1 MALKIA
7 VIGGGPAGYPAAQTA
22 ARLGAE
28 VTLIEQAQLGGVC
41 LHCGCIP
48 SKSLLDAA
56 HRLDIARDIVRFVE
70 AEVAPLPAVS
80 WNKIQ
85 QRQQAVTRKLA
96 AGVAALMRQANV
108 TVLSG
113 TASFSD
119 AHTLTV
125 QTAQGTQTVAFDKAI
140 IATGSQAFIPAPFD
154 QLSGCLYDNSTI
166 FQLPVLPAKLIIV
179 GGGAIGCEMATFM
192 AALGVEVHLIEMQA
206 RLLPAMD
213 EGLARV
219 ATKSLQKRGVH
230 LLTGFAVTQ
239 ASIKEGQA
247 VLTLSDGSTLTT
259 PAVLAAIG
267 RRCDL
272 TDLHPEKV
280 NLTWNRKG
288 LQGVDAHTLQVADHI
303 YAAGDVT
310 GLCLL
315 AHAGTRQGI
324 VAAQNA
330 CGQTATYHNALIPN
344 AVYTS
349 PELACVGISKEQAR
363 AQGIEIKLHKSYL
376 LANGRAQ
383 TMDETEGYVEL
394 ISHAENGKLLGA
406 NIAGAHAS
414 ELISTITVALE
425 AGLTVAQLQQVVF
438 PHPTLSETIGE
449 ALHK

>member
-56 HRLDIARDIVRFVE
+56 HRLDIARDISRFLE
-70 AEVAPLPAVS
+70 GDLTTLPAVS
-80 WNKIQ
+80 WKNIQ
-85 QRQQAVTRKLA
+85 KRQQTVTQKLA
-96 AGVAALMRQANV
+96 TGVTALMKQAKV
-108 TVLSG
+108 TVLQG
-113 TASFSD
+113 TASFMD
-119 AHTLTV
+119 AHTLAV
-125 QTAQGTQTVAFDKAI
+125 QTPEGAQTVAFDKAI

-166 FQLPVLPAKLIIV
+166 FQLPALPNKLVIV

-192 AALGVEVHLIEMQA
+192 AALGVEVHLIEMQQ

-230 LLTGFAVTQ
+230 ILTGQAVTQ
-239 ASIKEGQA
+239 ARIEGKQA
-247 VLTLSDGSTLTT
+247 ILTLSDGSTLTT

-267 RRCDL
+267 RSCDL
-272 TDLHPEKV
+272 TALHPERAG
-280 NLTWNRKG
+280 LTWNRKG
-288 LQGVDAHTLQVADHI
+288 LQNVNPINLQVADHL
-303 YAAGDVT
+303 YVAGDVT

-330 CGQTATYHNALIPN
+330 CGQSAVYNNALIPN
-344 AVYTS
+344 AVYTF
-349 PELACVGISKEQAR
+349 PELACVGMSKAQAQ
-363 AQGIEIKLHKSYL
+363 AQGIAIKLHKSYL

-394 ISHAENGKLLGA
+394 ISQADTGKLLGA
-406 NIAGAHAS
+406 NLACAHAS
-414 ELISTITVALE
+414 ELLSALTVAVE
-425 AGLTVAQLQQVVF
+425 AGLTISQLRQVVF
-438 PHPTLSETIGE
+438 PHPTLSEAIGE
-449 ALHK
+449 ALAK

>member
-41 LHCGCIP
+41 LNCGCIP

-56 HRLDIARDIVRFVE
+56 HRLDIARDISRFLE
-70 AEVAPLPAVS
+70 GDPTTLPAVS
-80 WNKIQ
+80 WKNIQ
-85 QRQQAVTRKLA
+85 KRQQTVTQKLA
-96 AGVAALMRQANV
+96 TGVTALMKQAKV
-108 TVLSG
+108 TVLQG
-113 TASFSD
+113 TASFMD
-119 AHTLTV
+119 THTLAV
-125 QTAQGTQTVAFDKAI
+125 QTPEGAQTVVFDKAI

-154 QLSGCLYDNSTI
+154 QLSSCLYDNSTI
-166 FQLPVLPAKLIIV
+166 FQLPTLPNKLVIV

-192 AALGVEVHLIEMQA
+192 AALGAEVHLIEMQQ

-230 LLTGFAVTQ
+230 ILTGQAVTQ
-239 ASIKEGQA
+239 ARIEGQQA

-267 RRCDL
+267 RSCDL
-272 TDLHPEKV
+272 TALHPERAG
-280 NLTWNRKG
+280 LTWNRKG
-288 LQGVDAHTLQVADHI
+288 LQNVNPTNLQVAGHL

-315 AHAGTRQGI
+315 AHAATRQGI

-330 CGQTATYHNALIPN
+330 CGQSAVYNNAFIPN
-344 AVYTS
+344 AVYTF
-349 PELACVGISKEQAR
+349 PELASVGISKAQAQT
-363 AQGIEIKLHKSYL
+363 QGIAIKLHKSYL

-394 ISHAENGKLLGA
+394 ISQADTGKLLGA
-406 NIAGAHAS
+406 NLACAHAS
-414 ELISTITVALE
+414 ELLSALTVALE
-425 AGLTVAQLQQVVF
+425 AGLTISQLRQVVF
-438 PHPTLSETIGE
+438 PHPTLSEAIGE
-449 ALHK
+449 ALAK